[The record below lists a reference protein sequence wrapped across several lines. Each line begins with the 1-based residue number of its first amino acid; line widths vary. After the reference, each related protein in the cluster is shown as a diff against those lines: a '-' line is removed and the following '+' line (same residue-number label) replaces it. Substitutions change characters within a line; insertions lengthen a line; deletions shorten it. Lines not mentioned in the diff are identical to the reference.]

1 MVRKY
6 AQILQMLQA
15 MNAMMYPNG
24 YLVDDG
30 EEEEKRRMASQIT
43 DNCSYSRP

>member
-15 MNAMMYPNG
+15 MDAMMYPND

-30 EEEEKRRMASQIT
+30 EEEEEEKKKDCKS
-43 DNCSYSRP
+43 DN

>member
-15 MNAMMYPNG
+15 INAMMYPND

-30 EEEEKRRMASQIT
+30 EEEEKKKDGKS
-43 DNCSYSRP
+43 DN

>member
-15 MNAMMYPNG
+15 MNAMMYPND
-24 YLVDDG
+24 YLVNDG
-30 EEEEKRRMASQIT
+30 EEEEKKKDGKL
-43 DNCSYSRP
+43 DN